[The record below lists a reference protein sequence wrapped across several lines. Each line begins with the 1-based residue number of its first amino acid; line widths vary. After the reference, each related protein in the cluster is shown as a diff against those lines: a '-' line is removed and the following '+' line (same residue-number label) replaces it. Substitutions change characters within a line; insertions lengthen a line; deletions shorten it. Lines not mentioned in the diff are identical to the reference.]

1 MPFVT
6 RRAAIAAGLA
16 ATTASLA
23 LGASAQDNPVLRL
36 SSVVSESDIRAEAF
50 AKISEAVSDEFDL
63 QVYNA
68 STLIPQG
75 SEMTAIQRGNLEM
88 GLIAPQDLANQVPAW
103 SILTAAYVLQDVEHM
118 EAVFDSEVGEQ
129 LNQMAEEAG
138 LHILAPVYFG
148 TRQVNL
154 VPSRDEREV
163 MTPED
168 LSGVT
173 LRMPGGDAWQ
183 FLGEAIGANPT
194 PLAYSEV
201 YTALQTGAIDGQD
214 NPLPN
219 DYNMKFYEVT
229 DQIAL
234 TGHLVGFDVLSISSD
249 VWNEMTPEQ
258 QELLQSAVD
267 EAVAESTE
275 RHLARE
281 DELIQFFKDEG
292 LDVYEPD
299 RDAFRDYAQQ
309 KYLESEF
316 AESWPEGMLDQIN
329 AIGSDSS
336 TN

>member
-1 MPFVT
+1 MTFLT
-6 RRAAIAAGLA
+6 RRAALAAALA
-16 ATTASLA
+16 ATTASIGLSTA
-23 LGASAQDNPVLRL
+23 AQEKPVLRL

-50 AKISEAVSDEFDL
+50 AKISEAVADEFDL

-75 SEMTAIQRGNLEM
+75 AELTAIQRGNLEM
-88 GLIAPQDLANQVPAW
+88 GLIAPQDLAEQVPEW
-103 SILTAAYVLQDVEHM
+103 SILTAAYVLQDVDHLQ
-118 EAVFDSEVGEQ
+118 AVFDSEVGDQ
-129 LNQMAEEAG
+129 LQQKAEEIG

-148 TRQVNL
+148 TRHVNL
-154 VPSRDEREV
+154 VPEIDV
-163 MTPED
+163 QTPED
-168 LSGVT
+168 LSGIT

-229 DQIAL
+229 SQVPL
-234 TGHLVGFDVLSISSD
+234 TGHLVGFDVLGISKE
-249 VWNEMTPEQ
+249 VWEGMTPEQ

-267 EAVAESTE
+267 EAIAESTE

-281 DELIQFFKDEG
+281 EELVQFFKDEG
-292 LDVYEPD
+292 LRVYEPD
-299 RDAFRDYAQQ
+299 RDAFREYAQQ

-329 AIGSDSS
+329 ALGSGGA